1 MATRSVSYLKAHLA
15 EVIDQVRESRDPVT
29 ITQNGTPT
37 AVVID
42 HESHLRTKEA
52 LAMLKL
58 VAMGVHEV
66 DRGRTVPQAEVFEE
80 ARARLSGHRAE
91 EGASRG

>member
-1 MATRSVSYLKAHLA
+1 MATRSVSYVKAHLA
-15 EVIDQVRESRDPVT
+15 EVIEHVRESRDPVT
-29 ITQNGTPT
+29 ITRNGAPT

-42 HESHLRTKEA
+42 HETHQQTLET

-66 DRGRTVPQAEVFEE
+66 AKGRTVPQSDVFEE
-80 ARARLSGHRAE
+80 ARARLEA
-91 EGASRG
+91 

>member
-1 MATRSVSYLKAHLA
+1 VKAHLA
-15 EVIDQVRESRDPVT
+15 EVIDQVRKSGDPVT
-29 ITQNGTPT
+29 ITRNGTPT

-42 HESHLRTKEA
+42 HKSHQRTKEA

-66 DRGRTVPQAEVFEE
+66 ERGRTVSQADAFEE
-80 ARARLSGHRAE
+80 ARARLEERRAE
-91 EGASRG
+91 EGPSRA